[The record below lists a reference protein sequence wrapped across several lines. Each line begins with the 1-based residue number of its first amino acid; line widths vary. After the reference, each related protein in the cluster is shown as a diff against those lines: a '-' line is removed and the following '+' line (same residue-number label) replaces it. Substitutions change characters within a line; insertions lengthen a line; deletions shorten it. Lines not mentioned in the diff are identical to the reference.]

1 MQAALLV
8 CQTTMAPN
16 DDAGM
21 SLLQVEFSEALHPE
35 VRGRDATLFD
45 AAGLLR
51 GRAVMAHATCLT
63 DSELR
68 LLADRGTAV
77 AHCPLSN
84 FFFGDRIF
92 HVRHALR
99 LGVKV
104 LPLLLQQLRSP
115 HLGAG
120 FVRHARHCC

>member
-1 MQAALLV
+1 M
-8 CQTTMAPN
+8 PN
-16 DDAGM
+16 DDTGTGSM
-21 SLLQVEFSEALHPE
+21 QVEFSEALHPE
-35 VRGRDATLFD
+35 VKGRDAALFE

-51 GRAVMAHATCLT
+51 DRAVMAHATCLT
-63 DSELR
+63 DSELK

-99 LGVKV
+99 VGVKV
-104 LPLLLQQLRSP
+104 SRLLCRLLTSP
-115 HLGAG
+115 RLVIGR
-120 FVRHARHCC
+120 VRLARHCCPLCASSAAHAFC